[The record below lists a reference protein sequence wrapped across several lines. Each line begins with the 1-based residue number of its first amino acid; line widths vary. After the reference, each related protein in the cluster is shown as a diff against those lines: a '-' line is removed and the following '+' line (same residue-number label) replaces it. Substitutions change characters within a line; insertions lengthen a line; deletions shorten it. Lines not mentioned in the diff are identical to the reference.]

1 MRRGV
6 NLMKQSGFNVR
17 PRVINVYVYVYVNR
31 HRLYSSASFAELR
44 DPAGFGAAWGPRTC
58 ERRSPC
64 YNFSTEAQCNWH
76 GSSWPFE
83 TSKTLSGLANL
94 LQGME
99 GTSGYILLSP

>member
-1 MRRGV
+1 M
-6 NLMKQSGFNVR
+6 
-17 PRVINVYVYVYVNR
+17 YVYR

-99 GTSGYILLSP
+99 GTSVHVLVSPRDMFFALVALCYVLKKMPTVNVC